1 MRFEEKI
8 LIEAPAEKVFSLY
21 ADVPGW
27 SSWDPDV
34 TSASVSGNFTT
45 GATGVLRPAGGPEA
59 KITFTEVAPGRSFT
73 VESRLPLCV
82 MRFEH
87 ELLPMAGKTQAV
99 HRVSFSGLLSPL
111 FGRLAGSRIRA
122 GLPCTLEG
130 LKRAAER
137 SG

>member
-34 TSASVSGNFTT
+34 TSASVSGSFTT
-45 GATGVLRPAGGPEA
+45 GAPRPTGGPEA
-59 KITFTEVAPGRSFT
+59 KITFTKVAPGRSFT
-73 VESRLPLCV
+73 IEGSLPLCV

-87 ELLPMAGKTQAV
+87 ELLPMTGKKPGRAPGF
-99 HRVSFSGLLSPL
+99 FSGLLSPL

-122 GLPCTLEG
+122 GLPRTLKG